1 MNRFLS
7 HDQTK
12 ADLTEYLADKILEY
26 NKHSPKLVINSA
38 AGHTRSNKDVGL
50 FSENNHEEADTL
62 MICLGVD
69 ATKRNSMDSKMTFFS
84 PDTDVLVLIIANYHL
99 LPEKTSISMTSGTLE
114 IKLIWNALGPD
125 RVKALPAFHA
135 FTGAD
140 STGRFARIAKTSWFK
155 LFKEADDGIVGALSM
170 LGCDNDV
177 TENSLQLTLSSF
189 VCAAYSPKGTNILSI
204 PDLRWHLFCKYMT
217 ESERLPPTMGA
228 LKRHTLRT
236 HVQAIE
242 YGHRLPFH
250 SRTSLTQCAMVTTRN
265 MMASSLQQLPMSH
278 QHLTLSPRWSGV
290 SVRETAALNV
300 APASQRT
307 YHAQIS
313 VSAVQTAKMIQTTMK
328 TNAPMY
334 N

>member
-1 MNRFLS
+1 
-7 HDQTK
+7 
-12 ADLTEYLADKILEY
+12 
-26 NKHSPKLVINSA
+26 
-38 AGHTRSNKDVGL
+38 
-50 FSENNHEEADTL
+50 
-62 MICLGVD
+62 
-69 ATKRNSMDSKMTFFS
+69 
-84 PDTDVLVLIIANYHL
+84 
-99 LPEKTSISMTSGTLE
+99 
-114 IKLIWNALGPD
+114 
-125 RVKALPAFHA
+125 
-135 FTGAD
+135 
-140 STGRFARIAKTSWFK
+140 
-155 LFKEADDGIVGALSM
+155 M

-189 VCAAYSPKGTNILSI
+189 VCAAYSPKGANILSI

-250 SRTSLTQCAMVTTRN
+250 SRTQCAMVITRN

-290 SVRETAALNV
+290 SVTETAALNV

-328 TNAPMY
+328 TDAPMY

>member
-1 MNRFLS
+1 
-7 HDQTK
+7 
-12 ADLTEYLADKILEY
+12 
-26 NKHSPKLVINSA
+26 
-38 AGHTRSNKDVGL
+38 
-50 FSENNHEEADTL
+50 

-114 IKLIWNALGPD
+114 IKPIWNALGPD
-125 RVKALPAFHA
+125 RAKALPAFHA

-155 LFKEADDGIVGALSM
+155 LFMEADDGIVGALSM

-228 LKRHTLRT
+228 LKQNTLRT
-236 HVQAIE
+236 HVQARVWAQAAIPQQDLLDPVRNGYHKE
-242 YGHRLPFH
+242 HDGQ
-250 SRTSLTQCAMVTTRN
+250 LTPTTTDVPPAPDAITEMVRCKCN
-265 MMASSLQQLPMSH
+265 RDCS
-278 QHLTLSPRWSGV
+278 
-290 SVRETAALNV
+290 
-300 APASQRT
+300 SQRCSCKSKNLPCT
-307 YHAQIS
+307 DLCPCSTDCENDEDTHLENRDFDS
-313 VSAVQTAKMIQTTMK
+313 DSDDSED
-328 TNAPMY
+328 
-334 N
+334 